1 MTGQVTYF
9 FGPPILDRYTLGD
22 LETLVEKARSNIRLK
37 KVDLD
42 IIRFL
47 AVNGSNSCYS
57 MYEGPRIPRKRG
69 RPPIR
74 IINRIPKR
82 DKSKALAYDFKKI
95 LRHADKL
102 VKMGLLQYK
111 KPKRKEVLALT
122 FDGFHIYLQNT
133 FIQEPDKEARHL
145 DEAITA
151 NSKLLPFARYW
162 NEIVRIVGK
171 KTAYQS
177 VAGAIKQQIFR
188 NPVNIG
194 EINLKFDSFLI
205 RPRPIF
211 PKISKRKH
219 DIEVADFISRSQEL
233 RDSYIA
239 YLAVHDIFYL
249 TSHERLS
256 EIDLNRADLESEKAL
271 DFLERRNTRRK
282 LLLKSRTR
290 LREFFP
296 RFATIECF
304 FTGMLMEKL
313 LWKEWRVNEISSKE

>member
-1 MTGQVTYF
+1 MTGQVTYLF
-9 FGPPILDRYTLGD
+9 DPPILDRYTLGD
-22 LETLVEKARSNIRLK
+22 LETIVEKARSSIHLK

-57 MYEGPRIPRKRG
+57 MYEGPRTARKRG

-74 IINRIPKR
+74 KLHRIPKR

-102 VKMGLLQYK
+102 VKIELLQYK
-111 KPKRKEVLALT
+111 KPKRKNVLALT
-122 FDGFHIYLQNT
+122 FDGFHVYSQNA
-133 FIQEPDKEARHL
+133 FRQEPDKEARHL

-151 NSKLLPFARYW
+151 NSKLLPFAKYW

-177 VAGAIKQQIFR
+177 VAEAIEQQIFR
-188 NPVNIG
+188 YPVNMS

-211 PKISKRKH
+211 PKISKRKY
-219 DIEVADFISRSQEL
+219 DIEVADFVSRSQEL
-233 RDSYIA
+233 RNSYIA
-239 YLAVHDIFYL
+239 YLAVHDFFY
-249 TSHERLS
+249 SASDERLS
-256 EIDLNRADLESEKAL
+256 QADLDRADLESEKAL
-271 DFLERRNTRRK
+271 DFFERRSTRRK
-282 LLLKSRTR
+282 VLLKSKTR

-296 RFATIECF
+296 RFATIEWF